1 VNGGIFLTRSALRTL
16 ENSLP
21 RQAIGVV
28 VTLPNKKKKDC
39 IYKYKNIYKEKKKKS
54 RCSGGLGRF
63 DFCRGGGCREGL
75 NRPQ

>member
-28 VTLPNKKKKDC
+28 VTLPNKKKKIAYINIK
-39 IYKYKNIYKEKKKKS
+39 IYKKKRRRS
-54 RCSGGLGRF
+54 LAVVVGLAGLTFVGGWLP
-63 DFCRGGGCREGL
+63 GGFK
-75 NRPQ
+75 

>member
-28 VTLPNKKKKDC
+28 VTLPNKKKKKIAYINIK
-39 IYKYKNIYKEKKKKS
+39 IYTKKRRRS
-54 RCSGGLGRF
+54 LAVVVGGGLGRF
-63 DFCRGGGCREGL
+63 DFCRGVVAGRV
-75 NRPQ
+75 